1 MSFIKITNIIG
12 TITTELLLFFKDP
25 AVLIVVP
32 VLVLSVLLDK
42 CGVAL

>member
-1 MSFIKITNIIG
+1 MGRLFYYIG
-12 TITTELLLFFKDP
+12 TITAEILLFFKDP
-25 AVLIVVP
+25 VVLIVIP

>member
-1 MSFIKITNIIG
+1 MDKMMHYIG
-12 TITTELLLFFKDP
+12 TITTEILLFIKDP